1 MKSLVYLV
9 DDWEIMEEYGT
20 EQQTIYQIL
29 AAEEENTIVRVAAGR
44 IGFKKEFDDPKD
56 PLIKRIIEFCKSLS
70 YVKLDNN
77 VEADYFFK

>member
-1 MKSLVYLV
+1 
-9 DDWEIMEEYGT
+9 MEEYGT

-56 PLIKRIIEFCKSLS
+56 PLIKRIIKFCKSTS
-70 YVKLDNN
+70 YVKLDNTI
-77 VEADYFFK
+77 EADHFFK